1 MKQLSRLDHWR
12 IFLIF
17 ILLAIGIGYA
27 SSALASGYEKHPWNL
42 QSTPEVLG
50 AQETATVL
58 VIDMSGSMADPE
70 ASGVSKI
77 DAAKR
82 AATQLLEAVG
92 QENANSPIH
101 QMGLV
106 SFRDIATIESPLT
119 TDMVSLET
127 KVQQMWPDGGTNIG
141 DGLYKA
147 LDLLASTPSAGRKFI
162 ILLSD
167 GLPNNGLQT
176 VPEFLDGPVAQAK
189 SMGVCIYTIGLG
201 EGGEMNA
208 DLLRAIA
215 EGSGCGQFYLAKEAF
230 QLRTI
235 YVRIQHETTGERVK
249 EWKGQIR
256 QGEEVEVGS
265 YQVLKYQELL
275 DVSLVW
281 PGSKLEV
288 KLKDPNN
295 VIVDESYPNA
305 KVFESSASQRIW
317 VERPVPGDWRLAI
330 VGVEVPEP
338 VIPYSLIASSRMM
351 QVTPTPTLTPTSTAT
366 ATPTPTSTP
375 KPTPEV
381 VPEPP
386 HQKGSGLIW
395 FLLLGAGAI
404 LLISVVVF
412 SARRKRKL
420 AYLEL
425 TAGPFVGKRFYIDET
440 PFFIGRSATN
450 NLVLSDPEVSR
461 RHAVIRFQH
470 GVYTI
475 EDLGS
480 RLGVLVNGQRV
491 LQSPLHNGDHIQVGQ
506 TFFSFH
512 QG

>member
-1 MKQLSRLDHWR
+1 MSQFFKYTRWR
-12 IFLIF
+12 TFLAMAL
-17 ILLAIGIGYA
+17 LLAGIGSV
-27 SSALASGYEKHPWNL
+27 SSALANGYNRPSHL
-42 QSTPEVLG
+42 QATPVVTD
-50 AQETATVL
+50 AQATATVL
-58 VIDMSGSMADPE
+58 VMDLSGSMADPE

-77 DAAKR
+77 EAAKK
-82 AATQLLEAVG
+82 AALQLLQAVG
-92 QENANSPIH
+92 QENAASPIH

-106 SFRDIATIESPLT
+106 SFRESAQVESPLT
-119 TDMVSLET
+119 TDMASLEAS
-127 KVQQMWPDGGTNIG
+127 VQQMFPDGGTNIG

-147 LDLLASTPSAGRKFI
+147 LDLLTGAPPTARKFI

-167 GLPNNGLQT
+167 GLPNHGLQS
-176 VPEFLDGPVAQAK
+176 VQEFLDGPVAQAR

-208 DLLRAIA
+208 ELLRAIA

-235 YVRIQHETTGERVK
+235 YVRIQHKTTGERVQ
-249 EWKGQIR
+249 EWQGQIR
-256 QGEEVEVGS
+256 QGEEVPVGN
-265 YQVLKYQELL
+265 YQVLDNQELL

-295 VIVDESYPNA
+295 VIVDDRYPNA
-305 KVFESSASQRIW
+305 KIFETPASQRIM
-317 VERPVPGDWRLAI
+317 VERPMPGDWRLTV

-351 QVTPTPTLTPTSTAT
+351 QVTPTPTWTPMPSPTI
-366 ATPTPTSTP
+366 TPTPTSTP
-375 KPTPEV
+375 TPLPESA
-381 VPEPP
+381 PEPP
-386 HQKGSGLIW
+386 PKKSSGLFW
-395 FLLLGAGAI
+395 FLLLGAGAV
-404 LLISVVVF
+404 LIIAVVFF

-425 TAGPFVGKRFYIDET
+425 AAGPFAGRRFYIDET

-450 NLVLSDPEVSR
+450 HLVLSDPELSR
-461 RHAVIRFQH
+461 RHAVIRFQQ
-470 GVYTI
+470 GVFTI

-480 RLGVLVNGQRV
+480 RIGVFVNGQKV
-491 LQSPLHNGDHIQVGQ
+491 LRSPLHDGDHIKLAQ
-506 TFFSFH
+506 TVFTFH